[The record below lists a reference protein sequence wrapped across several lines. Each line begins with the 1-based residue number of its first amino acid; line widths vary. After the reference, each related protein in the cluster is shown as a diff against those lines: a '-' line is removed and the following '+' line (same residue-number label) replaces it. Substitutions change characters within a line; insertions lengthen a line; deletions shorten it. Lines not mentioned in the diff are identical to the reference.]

1 MSSQLPSKTNVPPA
15 QNGRTMPERNLVAP
29 ETLNGIVDYKAF
41 SSTDHYGR
49 HLLIPNQVLHEIR
62 DQSSVEIRRAAISTI
77 QKTILETD
85 NREQIEGSL
94 EQILNI
100 VNQAL
105 SDSNF
110 KIVLIALQLVDDIIT
125 KVGPSLLPF
134 LPTLLSNYLSKAGSH
149 KNMVKQAGMK
159 VLMNLISTLSPAP
172 VISEI
177 IKVGLASKQAKVR
190 EESLN
195 IITASLLSFSKSEF
209 DLLSLVDGVTPL
221 LVDVRNKV
229 RQACLE
235 CCAVLADRL
244 GKEYL
249 QSLVSAVISVERST
263 ITSSQ
268 NELAQLNLMLAF
280 QTRLSRNQ
288 LPSLN
293 EHGLVDHVINVTN
306 GKGNGSEWN
315 GSDVDWILAGKG
327 SSPGVVSRKSSGPL
341 KSAGKK
347 MPWESPSKDQQVYIY
362 VTTVQENKI
371 MLKYFK

>member
-1 MSSQLPSKTNVPPA
+1 
-15 QNGRTMPERNLVAP
+15 MPERNLVAP

-125 KVGPSLLPF
+125 KVGLSLLPF

-306 GKGNGSEWN
+306 GKSNGSEWS

-347 MPWESPSKDQQVYIY
+347 MPWESPSKDQQVYYIY
-362 VTTVQENKI
+362 VSTVQENKI